1 MPAVRLVEDFQTG
14 FCGGVELKSRNRK
27 HPRYEDDVARLTVE
41 RKPSDVHRALGGAEL
56 KARLPFTVAVRSDF
70 NVVRLG
76 SDLVLFGDLRTAWE
90 NSSNCGLISF
100 IH

>member
-1 MPAVRLVEDFQTG
+1 
-14 FCGGVELKSRNRK
+14 
-27 HPRYEDDVARLTVE
+27 
-41 RKPSDVHRALGGAEL
+41 VHRALGGAEL